1 MIRLLKYHFLVLL
14 CGLLLLFSYYFFS
27 KEVKRGFMKE
37 TDFAVTVKLQE
48 KINTSKRLHLVDF
61 IGNVFEGST
70 FIAGPWMSMGFLGFL
85 TIAAFVNLKKKTINL
100 RVLLIPVLFGLLVFG
115 EIYGKSVVHHPSPPF
130 FMIKNPTTIFPKY
143 YINEAYSYPSGH
155 DARAVFISCVIYF
168 LLTMNYLL
176 RDKRKK
182 LLIIS
187 GLTGYVLLVSIS
199 RIYLGHHWLSD
210 VIGGG
215 FLGGSF
221 GIIVLS
227 AL

>member
-1 MIRLLKYHFLVLL
+1 
-14 CGLLLLFSYYFFS
+14 
-27 KEVKRGFMKE
+27 
-37 TDFAVTVKLQE
+37 
-48 KINTSKRLHLVDF
+48 
-61 IGNVFEGST
+61 
-70 FIAGPWMSMGFLGFL
+70 
-85 TIAAFVNLKKKTINL
+85 
-100 RVLLIPVLFGLLVFG
+100 
-115 EIYGKSVVHHPSPPF
+115 
-130 FMIKNPTTIFPKY
+130 MIKNPTTIFPKY

-155 DARAVFISCVIYF
+155 AARAVFISCVIYF